1 MSMIHKFSMDG
12 YNIVLD
18 VNGGGVHVLDEVA
31 YDLVDLFEEKSK
43 EEIIDTLSKDYK
55 REQIEEAYEEIES
68 LKEEGLL
75 FTEDTYQEHPSFVN
89 RKKVVKAL
97 CLHVSK
103 KVVKALCLHVSHD
116 CNLKCKYCFASQ
128 GDFGGEKEMMSF
140 EVGKKAIDYLIAN
153 SGNRRNLEIDF
164 FGGEPLMNFDIVKE
178 LVAYGRKVEKEN
190 GKNIRFTITT
200 NGVLLDDDKIDYIN
214 EHMHNVVLSLDGRK
228 EINDNMRPTV
238 NDKGSYDVIMPKFK
252 KLVDKRP
259 INEHMHNVVLSLDG
273 RKEINDNMRPTVND
287 KGSYDVI
294 MPKFKK
300 LVDKRPKDKYYYIR
314 GTFTRDNLDF
324 SEDVLHFANEGFK
337 LTSVE
342 PVVGDESNP
351 YALREE
357 DMDKVFA
364 EYEKL
369 AKQYAK
375 RKLDGEDFTFFHFVV
390 DLNQG
395 PCVIKRI
402 TGCGAG
408 NEYLAVTPNG
418 DIYPCHQFVGNDD
431 FKLANILDDEVIIPQ
446 EISNMFRDAHVYSK
460 EDCKTC
466 WNKFYCSGGCHANA
480 INFND
485 DIKKPYE
492 LGCEMQKKRTECSIM
507 IQAKLMLEGE

>member
-18 VNGGGVHVLDEVA
+18 VNGGGVHVLDNVA
-31 YDLVDLFEEKSK
+31 YDLVDLFEDKSK
-43 EEIIDTLSKDYK
+43 EEIVQSLIKNYTK
-55 REQIEEAYEEIES
+55 EQIEEAYDEIKS

-75 FTEDTYQEHPSFVN
+75 FTEDTYQNHPSFVN
-89 RKKVVKAL
+89 R
-97 CLHVSK
+97 K

-164 FGGEPLMNFDIVKE
+164 FGGEPLMNFDVVKQ
-178 LVAYGRKVEKEN
+178 LVAYGREVEKAN
-190 GKNIRFTITT
+190 NKNIRFTITT
-200 NGVLLDDDKIDYIN
+200 NGILLDDDKIDYIN
-214 EHMHNVVLSLDGRK
+214 EHMHNVVLSLDGRR
-228 EINDNMRPTV
+228 EV
-238 NDKGSYDVIMPKFK
+238 
-252 KLVDKRP
+252 
-259 INEHMHNVVLSLDG
+259 
-273 RKEINDNMRPTVND
+273 NDNMRPTVND

-324 SEDVLHFANEGFK
+324 SEDVLHFANEGFN

-357 DMDKVFA
+357 DMERVFA

-369 AKQYAK
+369 AKKYAK
-375 RKLDGEDFTFFHFVV
+375 RKLEGEDFTFFHFVV

-431 FKLANILDDEVIIPQ
+431 FKLANILDEEVIIPE

-480 INFND
+480 INFNN
-485 DIKKPYE
+485 DIRKPYE

>member
-18 VNGGGVHVLDEVA
+18 VNGGGVHVLDNVA
-31 YDLVDLFEEKSK
+31 YDLVDLFEDKSK
-43 EEIIDTLSKDYK
+43 EEIVQSLIKNYTK
-55 REQIEEAYEEIES
+55 EQIEEAYDEIKS

-75 FTEDTYQEHPSFVN
+75 FTEDTYQNHPSFVN
-89 RKKVVKAL
+89 R
-97 CLHVSK
+97 K

-164 FGGEPLMNFDIVKE
+164 FGGEPLMNFDVVKQ
-178 LVAYGRKVEKEN
+178 LVAYGREVEKAN
-190 GKNIRFTITT
+190 NKNIRFTITT
-200 NGVLLDDDKIDYIN
+200 NGILLDDDKIDYIN
-214 EHMHNVVLSLDGRK
+214 EHMHNVVLSLDGRR
-228 EINDNMRPTV
+228 EV
-238 NDKGSYDVIMPKFK
+238 
-252 KLVDKRP
+252 
-259 INEHMHNVVLSLDG
+259 
-273 RKEINDNMRPTVND
+273 NDNMRPTVND

-324 SEDVLHFANEGFK
+324 SEDVLHFANEGFN

-357 DMDKVFA
+357 DMERVFA

-369 AKQYAK
+369 AKKYAK
-375 RKLDGEDFTFFHFVV
+375 RKLEGEDFTFFHFVV

-431 FKLANILDDEVIIPQ
+431 FKLANILDEEVIIPE

-480 INFND
+480 INFNN
-485 DIKKPYE
+485 DIRKPYK

>member
-18 VNGGGVHVLDEVA
+18 VNGGGVHVLDDVA
-31 YDLVDLFEEKSK
+31 YDLVDLFEEKSM
-43 EEIIDTLSKDYK
+43 EEIVDALSKEYTK
-55 REQIEEAYEEIES
+55 EQIEEAYEEIKT

-75 FTEDTYQEHPSFVN
+75 FTEDTYQDHPSFVN
-89 RKKVVKAL
+89 R
-97 CLHVSK
+97 K

-128 GDFGGEKEMMSF
+128 GDFGGEKEMMSV

-164 FGGEPLMNFDIVKE
+164 FGGEPLMNFDVVKE
-178 LVAYGRKVEKEN
+178 LVEYGRKVEKEHN
-190 GKNIRFTITT
+190 KNIRFTMTT

-228 EINDNMRPTV
+228 EVNDNMRPTV

-252 KLVDKRP
+252 KLVEKR
-259 INEHMHNVVLSLDG
+259 D
-273 RKEINDNMRPTVND
+273 
-287 KGSYDVI
+287 
-294 MPKFKK
+294 
-300 LVDKRPKDKYYYIR
+300 KDKSYYIR

-324 SEDVLHFANEGFK
+324 GEDVLHFADEGFAS
-337 LTSVE
+337 TSVE

-351 YALREE
+351 YALRKE
-357 DMDKVFA
+357 DMEKVFA

-431 FKLANILDDEVIIPQ
+431 FKLANIMDEEVVIPQ
-446 EISNMFRDAHVYSK
+446 EISDMFRDAHVYSK

-480 INFND
+480 INFNN
-485 DIKKPYE
+485 DIRKPYE

>member
-18 VNGGGVHVLDEVA
+18 VNGGGVHVLDNVA
-31 YDLVDLFEEKSK
+31 YDLVDLFEDKSK
-43 EEIIDTLSKDYK
+43 EEIVQSLIKDYTK
-55 REQIEEAYEEIES
+55 EQIEEAYDEIKS

-75 FTEDTYQEHPSFVN
+75 FTEDTYQNHPSFVN
-89 RKKVVKAL
+89 R
-97 CLHVSK
+97 K

-164 FGGEPLMNFDIVKE
+164 FGGEPLMNFDVVKQ
-178 LVAYGRKVEKEN
+178 LVAYGREVEKAN
-190 GKNIRFTITT
+190 NKNIRFTITT
-200 NGVLLDDDKIDYIN
+200 NGILLDDDKIDYIN

-228 EINDNMRPTV
+228 EV
-238 NDKGSYDVIMPKFK
+238 
-252 KLVDKRP
+252 
-259 INEHMHNVVLSLDG
+259 
-273 RKEINDNMRPTVND
+273 NDNMRPTVND

-324 SEDVLHFANEGFK
+324 SEDVLHFANEGFN

-357 DMDKVFA
+357 DMEIVFA

-369 AKQYAK
+369 AKKYAK
-375 RKLDGEDFTFFHFVV
+375 RKLEGEDFTFFHFVV

-431 FKLANILDDEVIIPQ
+431 FKLANILDEEVIIPE

-480 INFND
+480 INFNN
-485 DIKKPYE
+485 DIRKPYE

>member
-18 VNGGGVHVLDEVA
+18 VNGGSVHVLDDVA
-31 YDLVDLFEEKSK
+31 YSLVDLFEDKSM
-43 EEIIDTLSKDYK
+43 EEIIESLNENYTK
-55 REQIEEAYEEIES
+55 EQIEEAYEEIKS

-75 FTEDTYQEHPSFVN
+75 FTEDTYETHPSFVN
-89 RKKVVKAL
+89 R
-97 CLHVSK
+97 K

-140 EVGKKAIDYLIAN
+140 EIGKKAIDYLIAN

-164 FGGEPLMNFDIVKE
+164 FGGEPLMNFDVVKQ
-178 LVAYGRKVEKEN
+178 LVEYGRKVEKEN
-190 GKNIRFTITT
+190 NKNIRFTITT
-200 NGVLLDDDKIDYIN
+200 NGILLDDEKIDYIN
-214 EHMHNVVLSLDGRK
+214 ENMHNAVLSLDGRK

-238 NDKGSYDVIMPKFK
+238 NNKGSYDVIMPKFK
-252 KLVDKRP
+252 KLVEKR
-259 INEHMHNVVLSLDG
+259 D
-273 RKEINDNMRPTVND
+273 
-287 KGSYDVI
+287 
-294 MPKFKK
+294 
-300 LVDKRPKDKYYYIR
+300 KDKYYYIR

-324 SEDVLHFANEGFK
+324 SEDVLHFADEGFE
-337 LTSVE
+337 LTSIE

-351 YALREE
+351 YALRQE
-357 DMDKVFA
+357 DLEKVFN

-369 AKQYAK
+369 AKEYAN
-375 RKLDGEDFTFFHFVV
+375 RKLKGDNFTFFHFVI

-431 FKLANILDDEVIIPQ
+431 FKLANIMDEEIIIPK
-446 EISNMFRDAHVYSK
+446 EISDTFREAHVYSK
-460 EDCKTC
+460 EDCKKC

-480 INFND
+480 INFNN
-485 DIKKPYE
+485 DIRKPYE

-507 IQAKLMLEGE
+507 IQAKLMMEGE